1 MVDDF
6 DEPDIDVPSRK
17 ALGPEKALGRR
28 LPQLFE
34 GGGNVPPFCEGLD
47 ALGLGGAGFLGF
59 RTSLLLLRSPLA
71 MS

>member
-1 MVDDF
+1 MF
-6 DEPDIDVPSRK
+6 LPEK
-17 ALGPEKALGRR
+17 ALGPEKVLRPEKALGRR